1 MPDKKGRG
9 LLMVFADV
17 PAEVEEE
24 FNRWYDEEHI
34 PERLSIPGVLNAAR
48 YVAVRGGPKYLACYE
63 LSEATAWYSDAWQ
76 YHLNNPTEWSQ
87 RMSPGI
93 VATVYIRNL
102 YKLIHPG
109 DVPEETAQADMS
121 PALLVGRMAVPAEV
135 EAQFNNLYNHDR
147 LPQTKGIPG
156 YIRARRFEAIMGEP
170 KFITVHEMGSVEV
183 AGQPGVAGLG
193 RCRVGY
199 LAGHDSPADGP
210 CWGISRRVHADSPA
224 DFIGETDTAIQ
235 GSKRVFPKP

>member
-1 MPDKKGRG
+1 MPNKKGRG

-17 PAEVEEE
+17 PAEVEDE

-34 PERLSIPGVLNAAR
+34 PERLSIPGVLDVAR

-121 PALLVGRMAVPAEV
+121 PALLVGRMSVPVEV

-147 LPQTKGIPG
+147 LPQTEGIPG
-156 YIRARRFEAIMGEP
+156 YIRARRFEATMGEP

-183 AGQPGVAGLG
+183 ADSPEWRAWGGAGSDIWRDTIRPQMVHAEGSPGV
-193 RCRVGY
+193 Y
-199 LAGHDSPADGP
+199 
-210 CWGISRRVHADSPA
+210 RRILPPVS
-224 DFIGETDTAIQ
+224 
-235 GSKRVFPKP
+235 